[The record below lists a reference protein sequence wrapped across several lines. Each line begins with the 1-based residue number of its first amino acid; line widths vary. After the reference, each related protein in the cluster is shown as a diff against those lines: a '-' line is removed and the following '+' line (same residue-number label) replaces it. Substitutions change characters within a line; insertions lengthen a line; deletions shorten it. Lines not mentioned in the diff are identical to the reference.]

1 MKHTPSVQD
10 LLFDVD
16 LVPIE
21 AVLESSLVNRP
32 FCVRGKRVVA
42 FGRATPKVKIESK
55 IANRIEKERFS
66 AASKPSSRPR
76 MSWALFGAPVF
87 KVGTSYGF

>member
-1 MKHTPSVQD
+1 MKRETSVHD

-16 LVPIE
+16 QVPIE

-32 FCVRGKRVVA
+32 FCVRWKRVVA
-42 FGRATPKVKIESK
+42 FGRATPKVRIESK

-66 AASKPSSRPR
+66 AASKPSSRSR
-76 MSWALFGAPVF
+76 MSWALFGAPF
-87 KVGTSYGF
+87 FQVGTSYGF

>member
-1 MKHTPSVQD
+1 MTPFSHMKLRTSVHD

-16 LVPIE
+16 QVAIE

-42 FGRATPKVKIESK
+42 FGRATPKMKIESK
-55 IANRIEKERFS
+55 NCQ
-66 AASKPSSRPR
+66 PN
-76 MSWALFGAPVF
+76 
-87 KVGTSYGF
+87 